1 MSRRFAFWSI
11 LVALVVFGL
20 KLLAWR
26 LTGSVAFLSD
36 ALETT
41 VNVIAAALAYY
52 AVRVADKPADAG
64 HPFGHNKAEY
74 LSAVAEGTMIV
85 IAALFV
91 IREAIAVLPHPQLND
106 TPMLGIAISLV
117 AAALNGVWATVLLRV
132 GRKTRSPALSA
143 SARHILSDVMT
154 SIGVVVG
161 IALALATGWH
171 ILDPILAILVA
182 LHILREGWRVV
193 SSSVDGLMDGAVD
206 AETRTTIETI
216 LKREMQGA
224 LQYHDLRARSSGA
237 VLFCEFH
244 LVVDRTMAVGAAH
257 DICDRIEEALKERFP
272 GSSFTIHL
280 EPDTELHDPS

>member
-11 LVALVVFGL
+11 PVALVVFGL
-20 KLLAWR
+20 KLLAWH

-41 VNVIAAALAYY
+41 VNVIAAMLAYY
-52 AVRVADKPADAG
+52 ALRVADKPADEG
-64 HPFGHNKAEY
+64 HPFGHSKAEY

-85 IAALFV
+85 VAALFV
-91 IREAIAVLPHPQLND
+91 MREAIAALPHPQLDD
-106 TPMLGIAISLV
+106 TPMLGIVISLV
-117 AAALNGVWATVLLRV
+117 AAGLNAIWATVLMRV
-132 GRKTRSPALSA
+132 GRKARSPALSA

-161 IALALATGWH
+161 IGLALATGWH
-171 ILDPILAILVA
+171 ILDPILALLVA
-182 LHILREGWRVV
+182 LHILREGWRVI

-206 AETRTTIETI
+206 GDTHAEIEAI
-216 LKREMQGA
+216 IRREMQGA
-224 LQYHDLRARSSGA
+224 LQYHDLRTRSSGA

-244 LVVDRTMAVGAAH
+244 LVVDQMMAVGAAH
-257 DICDRIEEALKERFP
+257 DICDRIEDALITRFP

-280 EPDTELHDPS
+280 EPDTELLP